1 MIEGDAGRGSS
12 SRLAGGDVGP
22 NVFRIHRPIA
32 GFQQFTS
39 GGSSMIGRSWT
50 VRARLGLAMAAVLGL
65 SMIGCSGDFIPPP
78 PSTDDSAEVS
88 GAMPARAGKP
98 VDVRSSVTPDAAGTV
113 RRIDVIF
120 ATRHD
125 PYLADLERIAA
136 RTQAGYEH
144 ARLHFFPDEA
154 QTEPVAKKSQA
165 AIVRD
170 SIAAKASAIIIDPDA
185 PADQELAAALRD
197 ARAAKIPVVLLG
209 HPFTAETDPKS
220 KGAAPMIVVAPTP
233 FAESAKRLV
242 ELSIRNVKN
251 SRLNPAGGAIV
262 IRSSLAD
269 RLQDD
274 RATAIREALKEAGID
289 AIAEVTVPL
298 DTDLGTDQ
306 LVKAL
311 QQHPLATMAF
321 FLDLYGVS
329 ASNNAAPKVRPKIA
343 FIQAGY
349 VVDESRNRTVNAG
362 QYAGI
367 AEYDANRL
375 IRKAVSVAAAAAHGK
390 ATKPREVLAVTIVES
405 PAGAGLP
412 TVESPFERAQ
422 SKTESEKDK
431 K

>member
-1 MIEGDAGRGSS
+1 M
-12 SRLAGGDVGP
+12 
-22 NVFRIHRPIA
+22 
-32 GFQQFTS
+32 
-39 GGSSMIGRSWT
+39 

-65 SMIGCSGDFIPPP
+65 SMVGCSGDFIPPP
-78 PSTDDSAEVS
+78 PSTDASADVG
-88 GAMPARAGKP
+88 GAMPARAGKA
-98 VDVRSSVTPDAAGTV
+98 VNVRSSVTPDSAGTV

-144 ARLHFFPDEA
+144 ARLHFFPDDTQA
-154 QTEPVAKKSQA
+154 EPIQKKSQA

-170 SIAAKASAIIIDPDA
+170 SIAAKTSAIIIDPDDL
-185 PADQELAAALRD
+185 ADKDLAAALRD

-209 HPFTAETDPKS
+209 HPLTAETDPKS
-220 KGAAPMIVVAPTP
+220 PGAAPMIVVAPTP
-233 FAESAKRLV
+233 FAETAKRLV

-251 SRLNPAGGAIV
+251 SRLKPEGGAIV
-262 IRSSLAD
+262 IRSTPSD

-274 RATAIREALKEAGID
+274 RARAIREALKEAGID

-311 QQHPLATMAF
+311 QQHPHATMAF
-321 FLDLYGVS
+321 FVDLYGVS

-349 VVDESRNRTVNAG
+349 VADESRNRAVNSG

-375 IRKAVSVAAAAAHGK
+375 IRKAVTVAVAAAHGK
-390 ATKPREVLAVTIVES
+390 ASKPREVLAVTIVES

-412 TVESPFERAQ
+412 NVELPYERAQ
-422 SKTESEKDK
+422 SKTESEKGEK
-431 K
+431 